1 MFMRVFIG
9 SDHCGVEL
17 KEKIKQILRN
27 LSSSKIVEEK
37 IKIFDVGTDTGIST
51 HYPIYAKRLV
61 KKLRKFVPFKKDAEQ
76 KNFGILICATG
87 IGMSMVAN
95 RYKRIRAGLCHNEK
109 LAEMTRK
116 HNNAN
121 VLCIGAQYVNQDEVN
136 KIVVKFLTTKFE
148 GGRHAKRIKMF

>member
-1 MFMRVFIG
+1 MRVFIG

-27 LSSSKIVEEK
+27 LNSSKIIENQ
-37 IKIFDVGTDTGIST
+37 IKIFDIGTDTNVSV
-51 HYPIYAKRLV
+51 HYPVFAKRLV
-61 KKLRKFVPFKKDAEQ
+61 KQMYKFIPWKKDAEQ

-121 VLCIGAQYVNQDEVN
+121 VLCIGAQYVNQDEVG
-136 KIVVKFLTTKFE
+136 KIVTKFLTTKFE

>member
-1 MFMRVFIG
+1 M
-9 SDHCGVEL
+9 
-17 KEKIKQILRN
+17 
-27 LSSSKIVEEK
+27 
-37 IKIFDVGTDTGIST
+37 ST

-61 KKLRKFVPFKKDAEQ
+61 KRLRKFVPFKRDAEQ
-76 KNFGILICATG
+76 KHFGILICATG

-95 RYKRIRAGLCHNEK
+95 RYKRIRSGLCYNEK

-121 VLCIGAQYVNQDEVN
+121 VLCIGAQHVNQDEVN

>member
-1 MFMRVFIG
+1 MRVFVG

-17 KEKIKQILRN
+17 KEKIKKILRD
-27 LSSSKIVEEK
+27 LSSSKVVGEQIE
-37 IKIFDVGTDTGIST
+37 IFDVGTDTNLSV

-61 KKLRKFVPFKKDAEQ
+61 KKMRKFVPWRKDAEQ

-95 RYKRIRAGLCHNEK
+95 RYKRIRASLCYNEK
-109 LAEMTRK
+109 LAEMTRR

-121 VLCIGAQYVNQDEVN
+121 VLCIGAQHINLNEVN
-136 KIVVKFLTTKFE
+136 KIVAKFLTTKFD

>member
-27 LSSSKIVEEK
+27 LSSSKVVEGNIE
-37 IKIFDVGTDTGIST
+37 IFDVGTDTNIST

-61 KKLRKFVPFKKDAEQ
+61 KRLRKFVPWKKDAEQ

-109 LAEMTRK
+109 LAEMTRR

-121 VLCIGAQYVNQDEVN
+121 VLCIGAQHVNQDEVD
-136 KIVVKFLTTKFE
+136 KIVAKFLTTKFE